1 MKKLLCLV
9 MVFIFLPVLVNAEMV
24 SIMELCEQAER
35 MGRWEETYEAHSR
48 TINVDAPVIVPLAET
63 CPIATIERVIPFSD
77 AQVEQIV
84 ADGRKTD
91 AHEYELQ
98 IGEGEVYEITLRPES
113 SSDQDAMNRVFAGVS
128 QGSVSLTPQG
138 YEMPMTTYYA
148 WEVDPDQIYAEDNP
162 DSADDA
168 LAFMQLIMDEL
179 FQRNEIDLTHNRIVI
194 YDRLRKVDVR
204 SKMHELPPLEGSP
217 VGHYMITPQQRI
229 NGIPVEDYIHLFL
242 TGTEKDEKRTQKQ
255 RLAMSKLNP
264 KLYISYHD
272 QDTYSL
278 SASANRIKHVL
289 SDDIPLAPLDDI
301 ICTLE
306 NEIEAGRIRGVM
318 SLRLCYTM
326 FWYGGEEND
335 VCIYPVW
342 LADCIYSSSSK
353 KEIEFTGYE
362 DENGISIESMP
373 YFKRIVID
381 AQSAALF
388 DPSSETLEQITCPDY
403 MDWENVK

>member
-1 MKKLLCLV
+1 MKKLIIL
-9 MVFIFLPVLVNAEMV
+9 MVILLLLPSWGSSEMV
-24 SIMELCEQAER
+24 SVSDLCSQVESF
-35 MGRWEETYEAHSR
+35 GRWTQTYEAHGR
-48 TINVDAPVIVPLAET
+48 TISIDAPIIVPAADT

-77 AQVEQIV
+77 DEVKQIV
-84 ADGRKTD
+84 TESEKID